1 MSETKSDTDNETGKA
16 PIAVEKDTEINT
28 AKPVAK
34 PTFVLEPVL
43 ETVRRNLQS
52 GLQSARG
59 SIERGIEDARRNI
72 TEGIETARRN
82 LNEGAET
89 ARRNLSEGV
98 ESARRNI
105 GEGAESAR
113 TNIVS
118 GLETARVGINSGLI
132 SAQQSLGGT
141 TVTPDETATITRHAE
156 YMDEK
161 AAAPHNDTPP
171 AYESLEVTTA
181 RLERQVAERGLVNT
195 GRRAGV
201 EGQES
206 GVVPGNE
213 K

>member
-1 MSETKSDTDNETGKA
+1 MSGTKSDIDNETGKA
-16 PIAVEKDTEINT
+16 PIVVEKDPEINT

-34 PTFVLEPVL
+34 PTFAMEPVQ

-52 GLQSARG
+52 GLELARR
-59 SIERGIEDARRNI
+59 SIKRGMEDARRNI
-72 TEGIETARRN
+72 AEGMETARRN

-89 ARRNLSEGV
+89 ARRNLGEGV

-156 YMDEK
+156 YMDEG
-161 AAAPHNDTPP
+161 PHNDKPP

-195 GRRAGV
+195 DSRPGV